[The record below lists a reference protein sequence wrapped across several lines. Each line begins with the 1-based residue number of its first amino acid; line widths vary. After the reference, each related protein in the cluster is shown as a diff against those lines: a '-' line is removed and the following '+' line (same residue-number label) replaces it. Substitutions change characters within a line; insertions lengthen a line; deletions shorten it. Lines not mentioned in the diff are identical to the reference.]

1 MPIHFTKMHALGNDF
16 MVIDGVRQNIEPN
29 IQLIRQWGN
38 RNTGIGFD
46 QLLLVEKARDNQ
58 TDFFYRIFNAD
69 GSEVA
74 QCGNG
79 ARCLAK
85 FLHDEKLTTKNPIR
99 VGTLAGVLALKLES
113 NDQVTVDIGI
123 PVLEPAKIP
132 FIADQQSKTY
142 LLDNIE
148 ISAVSVGNPH
158 CVLLVTNI
166 DDAPVQELGSVLT
179 KHQRF
184 PERTNVGFM
193 QVVNRNHIRLRVY
206 ERGVGETQACGSG
219 ACGAVVAGRLL
230 NALDAEVKVDLLGG
244 QLKVTWQGNNSS
256 VFLTGPAVT
265 VFRGIIG

>member
-1 MPIHFTKMHALGNDF
+1 MTIHFTKMHALGNDF
-16 MVIDGVRQNIEPN
+16 MVIDGIRQNIEPN
-29 IQLIRQWGN
+29 VQLIRQWGN

-99 VGTLAGVLALKLES
+99 VATLNGVLELKLE
-113 NDQVTVDIGI
+113 NDQQVTVDIGAPI
-123 PVLEPAKIP
+123 FEPTKIP
-132 FIADQQSKTY
+132 FVAEKQEKTY
-142 LLDNIE
+142 LLDSHE
-148 ISAVSVGNPH
+148 ISALSVGNPH
-158 CVLLVTNI
+158 CVLLVTNTNN
-166 DDAPVQELGSVLT
+166 APVQELGAVLT
-179 KHQRF
+179 KHVRF
-184 PERTNVGFM
+184 PERTNVEFM
-193 QVVNRNHIRLRVY
+193 QVIDRQHIRLRVY

-219 ACGAVVAGRLL
+219 ACAAVVAGKLL
-230 NALDAEVKVDLLGG
+230 DLLDAEVKVELLGG
-244 QLKVTWQGNNSS
+244 ELKVKWEGDNTS

-265 VFRGIIG
+265 VFKGVL